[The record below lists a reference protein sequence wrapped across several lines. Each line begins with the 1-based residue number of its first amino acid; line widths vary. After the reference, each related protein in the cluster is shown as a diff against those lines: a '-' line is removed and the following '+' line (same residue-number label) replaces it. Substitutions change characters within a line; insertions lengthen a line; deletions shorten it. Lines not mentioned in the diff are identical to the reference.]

1 MLDIKKIRDD
11 FPILDKKILDNKDL
25 VYLDTAASA
34 QKPKVVIDEINS
46 FYSNHYAN
54 VSRGVHTLSVE
65 STFKYED
72 ARKKVQKFI
81 NAESE
86 REIIFTKSA
95 TESINLLANSF
106 ASKYI
111 NEGDEIILTIMEHHS
126 NIIPWFLIRDRFKCK
141 ILFANIDSTGNIDQ
155 NHFKSLISE
164 KTKLVSITH
173 LSNVFGT
180 IVNQDIINLCN
191 KAGIPI
197 LLDGCQS
204 AAHIPIDVKALGCDY
219 YVFSGHKLYAPTGV
233 GVFYGRENL
242 IEELPPYQGGGGM
255 IADVSTDGATFTDL
269 PAKFEAGT
277 PPLVEAYGLGVAI
290 DYVNEIGMSEISEHE
305 LKLTNYALHKMQ
317 ELDFVD
323 IHGANGNKHS
333 IISFNIK
340 NVHSLACISIATII
354 PSSSVLTGI
363 SSFPID
369 QPSESVPTS
378 LGIIS
383 SMVDRGLSTR
393 TVVIRQLIWVLLA
406 RICAKRPDGIPSG
419 ISLITSCLLL
429 HQALLQVAY
438 SLS

>member
-81 NAESE
+81 NADSE

-95 TESINLLANSF
+95 TESINLISNSF

-155 NHFKSLISE
+155 KHFESLISE

-317 ELDFVD
+317 ELDFLD

-340 NVHSLACISIATII
+340 NVHAHE
-354 PSSSVLTGI
+354 V
-363 SSFPID
+363 SSFLDVEGIAIRAGHHCC
-369 QPSESVPTS
+369 QPLMKHLS
-378 LGIIS
+378 LNSTARVSFGVYNTENE
-383 SMVDRGLSTR
+383 VDTFIG
-393 TVVIRQLIWVLLA
+393 
-406 RICAKRPDGIPSG
+406 
-419 ISLITSCLLL
+419 
-429 HQALLQVAY
+429 ALKKCKDFFTK
-438 SLS
+438 

>member
-25 VYLDTAASA
+25 IYLDTAASA

-46 FYSNHYAN
+46 FYSNNYAN

-65 STFKYED
+65 STFRYED

-81 NAESE
+81 NADSE

-95 TESINLLANSF
+95 TESINLISNSF

-111 NEGDEIILTIMEHHS
+111 NEGDEIILTVMEHHS
-126 NIIPWFLIRDRFKCK
+126 NIIPWFLIRDRYKCK
-141 ILFANIDSTGNIDQ
+141 ILFANIDSSGNIDQ
-155 NHFKSLISE
+155 NHFESLISE

-180 IVNQDIINLCN
+180 IVNQKIINLCN
-191 KAGIPI
+191 QAGIPI

-233 GVFYGRENL
+233 GVFYGKENL

-290 DYVNEIGMSEISEHE
+290 DYVSELGMPEISEHE
-305 LKLTNYALHKMQ
+305 LRLTNYALNKMQ

-340 NVHSLACISIATII
+340 NVHSHE
-354 PSSSVLTGI
+354 V
-363 SSFPID
+363 SSFLDVEGIAIRAGHHCCQPLMKHLNLNSTARLSFGMYNTEEEID
-369 QPSESVPTS
+369 
-378 LGIIS
+378 IFIN
-383 SMVDRGLSTR
+383 
-393 TVVIRQLIWVLLA
+393 
-406 RICAKRPDGIPSG
+406 
-419 ISLITSCLLL
+419 
-429 HQALLQVAY
+429 ALKNCRDFFTK
-438 SLS
+438 

>member
-11 FPILDKKILDNKDL
+11 FPILNKKILNDKNL

-34 QKPKVVIDEINS
+34 QKPKVVLDEINS
-46 FYSNHYAN
+46 FYSNNYAN

-81 NAESE
+81 NADSE

-95 TESINLLANSF
+95 TESINLISNSF

-126 NIIPWFLIRDRFKCK
+126 NIIPWFLIRDRYKCK

-164 KTKLVSITH
+164 RTKLVSITH

-180 IVNQDIINLCN
+180 IVNQEIINLCN

-255 IADVSTDGATFTDL
+255 IADVSTDDATFTDL

-305 LKLTNYALHKMQ
+305 FKLTNYALHKMQ

-340 NVHSLACISIATII
+340 NVHAHE
-354 PSSSVLTGI
+354 V
-363 SSFPID
+363 SSFLDVEGIAIRAGHHCC
-369 QPSESVPTS
+369 QPLMKHLS
-378 LGIIS
+378 LNSTARVSFGVYNTENE
-383 SMVDRGLSTR
+383 VDTFIG
-393 TVVIRQLIWVLLA
+393 
-406 RICAKRPDGIPSG
+406 
-419 ISLITSCLLL
+419 
-429 HQALLQVAY
+429 ALKKCKDFFTK
-438 SLS
+438 

>member
-1 MLDIKKIRDD
+1 MLDIKKIRGD
-11 FPILDKKILDNKDL
+11 FPILNKKILNNKDL
-25 VYLDTAASA
+25 IYLDTAASA

-46 FYSNHYAN
+46 FYSNNYAN

-81 NAESE
+81 NADSE

-95 TESINLLANSF
+95 TESINLIANSF

-111 NEGDEIILTIMEHHS
+111 NEGDEIILTVMEHHS
-126 NIIPWFLIRDRFKCK
+126 NIIPWFLIRDKYKCK

-155 NHFKSLISE
+155 KHFESLISE

-180 IVNQDIINLCN
+180 IVNQEIINMCN
-191 KAGIPI
+191 NAGIPI

-204 AAHIPIDVKALGCDY
+204 ASHIPIDVKTLGCDY
-219 YVFSGHKLYAPTGV
+219 FVFSGHKLYAPTGV
-233 GVFYGRENL
+233 GVFYGKENL

-255 IADVSTDGATFTDL
+255 IADVSIDGATFTDL

-290 DYVNEIGMSEISEHE
+290 DYVNELGMSEISEHE
-305 LKLTNYALHKMQ
+305 FRLTNYALDKMQ
-317 ELDFVD
+317 DLDFVD
-323 IHGANGNKHS
+323 IHGANENKHS

-340 NVHSLACISIATII
+340 NVHSHE
-354 PSSSVLTGI
+354 V
-363 SSFPID
+363 SSFLDVEGIAIRAGHHCC
-369 QPSESVPTS
+369 QPLMKHLS
-378 LGIIS
+378 LNSTARLSFG
-383 SMVDRGLSTR
+383 MYNTEDEVD
-393 TVVIRQLIWVLLA
+393 IFIN
-406 RICAKRPDGIPSG
+406 
-419 ISLITSCLLL
+419 
-429 HQALLQVAY
+429 ALKKCRDFFTK
-438 SLS
+438 

>member
-1 MLDIKKIRDD
+1 MLDIKKIRED
-11 FPILDKKILDNKDL
+11 FPILNKKILNNKNL
-25 VYLDTAASA
+25 IYLDTAASA

-46 FYSNHYAN
+46 FYSNNYAN

-81 NAESE
+81 NADSE

-95 TESINLLANSF
+95 TESINLIANSF

-126 NIIPWFLIRDRFKCK
+126 NIIPWFLIRDKYKCK

-155 NHFKSLISE
+155 KHFESLISE

-180 IVNQDIINLCN
+180 IVNQEIIEICN
-191 KAGIPI
+191 KASIPI

-204 AAHIPIDVKALGCDY
+204 ASHIPIDVKTLGCDY

-233 GVFYGRENL
+233 GVFYGKENL

-277 PPLVEAYGLGVAI
+277 PPLVEAYGLGIAI
-290 DYVNEIGMSEISEHE
+290 DYVNELGMSEISEHE
-305 LKLTNYALHKMQ
+305 FRLTNYALNKMQ

-323 IHGANGNKHS
+323 IHGANENKHS

-340 NVHSLACISIATII
+340 NVHSHE
-354 PSSSVLTGI
+354 V
-363 SSFPID
+363 SSFLDVEGIAIRAGHHCCQPLMKHLNLNSTARLSFGMYNTEDEID
-369 QPSESVPTS
+369 
-378 LGIIS
+378 IFIN
-383 SMVDRGLSTR
+383 
-393 TVVIRQLIWVLLA
+393 
-406 RICAKRPDGIPSG
+406 
-419 ISLITSCLLL
+419 
-429 HQALLQVAY
+429 ALKNCRDFFIK
-438 SLS
+438 

>member
-11 FPILDKKILDNKDL
+11 FPILNKKILNEKDL
-25 VYLDTAASA
+25 IYLDTAASA
-34 QKPKVVIDEINS
+34 QKPKVVLDEINS
-46 FYSNHYAN
+46 FYSNNYAN

-81 NAESE
+81 NADSE

-95 TESINLLANSF
+95 TESINLISNSF

-126 NIIPWFLIRDRFKCK
+126 NIIPWFLIRDRYKCK

-164 KTKLVSITH
+164 RTKLVSITH

-305 LKLTNYALHKMQ
+305 FKLTNYALNKMQ

-340 NVHSLACISIATII
+340 NVHAHE
-354 PSSSVLTGI
+354 V
-363 SSFPID
+363 SSFLDVEGIAIRAGHHCC
-369 QPSESVPTS
+369 QPLMKHLS
-378 LGIIS
+378 LNSTARVSFGVYNTENE
-383 SMVDRGLSTR
+383 VDTFIG
-393 TVVIRQLIWVLLA
+393 
-406 RICAKRPDGIPSG
+406 
-419 ISLITSCLLL
+419 
-429 HQALLQVAY
+429 ALKKCKDFFTK
-438 SLS
+438 

>member
-25 VYLDTAASA
+25 IYLDTAASA
-34 QKPKVVIDEINS
+34 QKPKVVIDEIKS
-46 FYSNHYAN
+46 FYSNNYAN

-65 STFKYED
+65 STFRYED

-95 TESINLLANSF
+95 TESINLISNSF

-111 NEGDEIILTIMEHHS
+111 NEGDEIILTVMEHHS
-126 NIIPWFLIRDRFKCK
+126 NIIPWFLIRDKYKCK
-141 ILFANIDSTGNIDQ
+141 ILFANIDSSGNIDQ
-155 NHFKSLISE
+155 NHFESLISE

-180 IVNQDIINLCN
+180 IVNQKIINLCN
-191 KAGIPI
+191 QAGIPI

-233 GVFYGRENL
+233 GVFYGKENL

-290 DYVNEIGMSEISEHE
+290 DYVSELGMSEISEYE
-305 LKLTNYALHKMQ
+305 LRLTNYALNKMQ

-340 NVHSLACISIATII
+340 NVHSHE
-354 PSSSVLTGI
+354 V
-363 SSFPID
+363 SSFLDVEGIAIRAGHHCCQPLMKYLNLNSTARLSFGMYNTEEEID
-369 QPSESVPTS
+369 
-378 LGIIS
+378 IFIN
-383 SMVDRGLSTR
+383 
-393 TVVIRQLIWVLLA
+393 
-406 RICAKRPDGIPSG
+406 
-419 ISLITSCLLL
+419 
-429 HQALLQVAY
+429 ALENCRDFFTK
-438 SLS
+438 

>member
-1 MLDIKKIRDD
+1 MLDLKKIRDD
-11 FPILDKKILDNKDL
+11 FPILNKKILDSKDL

-46 FYSNHYAN
+46 FYSNNYAN

-81 NAESE
+81 NADSE

-95 TESINLLANSF
+95 TEGINLIANSF

-126 NIIPWFLIRDRFKCK
+126 NIIPWFLIRDRYKCK
-141 ILFANIDSTGNIDQ
+141 ILFANIDSNGNIDQ
-155 NHFKSLISE
+155 KHFESLISE

-180 IVNQDIINLCN
+180 IVNQEIIKLCN
-191 KAGIPI
+191 KEDIPI

-204 AAHIPIDVKALGCDY
+204 AAHIPIDVKDLGCDY

-233 GVFYGRENL
+233 GVFYGKENL

-255 IADVSTDGATFTDL
+255 IADVSIDGATFTDL

-290 DYVNEIGMSEISEHE
+290 DYVSELGMSEISEHE
-305 LKLTNYALHKMQ
+305 FRLTNYALVKMQ

-323 IHGANGNKHS
+323 IHGANENKHS

-340 NVHSLACISIATII
+340 NVHSHE
-354 PSSSVLTGI
+354 V
-363 SSFPID
+363 SSFLDVEGIAIRAGHHCC
-369 QPSESVPTS
+369 QPLMKHLS
-378 LGIIS
+378 LNSTARLSFG
-383 SMVDRGLSTR
+383 MYNTEEEVDVFINALKKCRDFF
-393 TVVIRQLIWVLLA
+393 
-406 RICAKRPDGIPSG
+406 AK
-419 ISLITSCLLL
+419 
-429 HQALLQVAY
+429 
-438 SLS
+438 

>member
-34 QKPKVVIDEINS
+34 QKPKIVIDEINS
-46 FYSNHYAN
+46 FYSNSYAN

-95 TESINLLANSF
+95 TESINLISNSF
-106 ASKYI
+106 ASKHI
-111 NEGDEIILTIMEHHS
+111 NEGDEIILTVMEHHS
-126 NIIPWFLIRDRFKCK
+126 NIIPWFLIRDRYKCK
-141 ILFANIDSTGNIDQ
+141 ILFANIDSSGNIDQ
-155 NHFKSLISE
+155 NHFESLISE

-180 IVNQDIINLCN
+180 IVNQKIINLCN
-191 KAGIPI
+191 QAGIPI

-233 GVFYGRENL
+233 GVFYGKENL

-290 DYVNEIGMSEISEHE
+290 DYVSELGMSEISEYE
-305 LKLTNYALHKMQ
+305 LRLTNYALNKMQ

-340 NVHSLACISIATII
+340 NVHSHE
-354 PSSSVLTGI
+354 V
-363 SSFPID
+363 SSFLDVEGIAIRAGHHCCQPLMKHLNLNSTARLSFGMYNTEEEID
-369 QPSESVPTS
+369 
-378 LGIIS
+378 IFIN
-383 SMVDRGLSTR
+383 
-393 TVVIRQLIWVLLA
+393 
-406 RICAKRPDGIPSG
+406 
-419 ISLITSCLLL
+419 
-429 HQALLQVAY
+429 ALKNCRDFFTK
-438 SLS
+438 

>member
-25 VYLDTAASA
+25 IYLDTAASA
-34 QKPKVVIDEINS
+34 QKPKVVIDEINN
-46 FYSNHYAN
+46 FYSNNYAN

-65 STFKYED
+65 STFRYED

-81 NAESE
+81 NADSE

-95 TESINLLANSF
+95 TESINLISNSF

-111 NEGDEIILTIMEHHS
+111 NEGDEIILTVMEHHS
-126 NIIPWFLIRDRFKCK
+126 NIIPWFLIRDRYKCK
-141 ILFANIDSTGNIDQ
+141 ILFANIDSSGNIDQ
-155 NHFKSLISE
+155 NHFESLISE

-180 IVNQDIINLCN
+180 IVNQKIINLCN
-191 KAGIPI
+191 QAGIPI

-233 GVFYGRENL
+233 GVFYGKENL

-290 DYVNEIGMSEISEHE
+290 DYVSELGMSEISEYE
-305 LKLTNYALHKMQ
+305 LRLTNYALNKMQ

-340 NVHSLACISIATII
+340 NVHSHE
-354 PSSSVLTGI
+354 V
-363 SSFPID
+363 SSFLDVEGIAIRAGHHCCQPLMKHLNLNSTARLSFGMYNTEEEID
-369 QPSESVPTS
+369 
-378 LGIIS
+378 IFIN
-383 SMVDRGLSTR
+383 
-393 TVVIRQLIWVLLA
+393 
-406 RICAKRPDGIPSG
+406 
-419 ISLITSCLLL
+419 
-429 HQALLQVAY
+429 ALKNCRDFFTK
-438 SLS
+438 

>member
-81 NAESE
+81 NADSE

-155 NHFKSLISE
+155 KHFESLISE

-323 IHGANGNKHS
+323 IHGANGYKHS

-340 NVHSLACISIATII
+340 NVHSHE
-354 PSSSVLTGI
+354 V
-363 SSFPID
+363 SSFLDVEGIAIRAGHHCCQPLMKHLSLNSTARVSFGVYNTEHEVDTFID
-369 QPSESVPTS
+369 
-378 LGIIS
+378 
-383 SMVDRGLSTR
+383 
-393 TVVIRQLIWVLLA
+393 
-406 RICAKRPDGIPSG
+406 
-419 ISLITSCLLL
+419 
-429 HQALLQVAY
+429 ALKKCRDFFTK
-438 SLS
+438 

>member
-25 VYLDTAASA
+25 IYLDTAASA

-46 FYSNHYAN
+46 FYSNNYAN

-65 STFKYED
+65 STFRYED

-81 NAESE
+81 NADSE

-95 TESINLLANSF
+95 TESINLISNSF

-111 NEGDEIILTIMEHHS
+111 NEGDEIILTVMEHHS
-126 NIIPWFLIRDRFKCK
+126 NIIPWFLIRDRYKCK
-141 ILFANIDSTGNIDQ
+141 ILFANIDSSGNIDQ
-155 NHFKSLISE
+155 NHFESLISE

-180 IVNQDIINLCN
+180 IVNQKIINLCN
-191 KAGIPI
+191 QAGIPI

-233 GVFYGRENL
+233 GVFYGKENL

-290 DYVNEIGMSEISEHE
+290 DYVSELGMSEISEYE
-305 LKLTNYALHKMQ
+305 LRLTNYALNKMQ

-340 NVHSLACISIATII
+340 NVHSHE
-354 PSSSVLTGI
+354 V
-363 SSFPID
+363 SSFLDVEGIAIRAGHHCCQPLMKHLNLNSTARLSFGMYNTEEEID
-369 QPSESVPTS
+369 
-378 LGIIS
+378 IFIN
-383 SMVDRGLSTR
+383 
-393 TVVIRQLIWVLLA
+393 
-406 RICAKRPDGIPSG
+406 
-419 ISLITSCLLL
+419 
-429 HQALLQVAY
+429 ALKNCRDFFTK
-438 SLS
+438 

>member
-46 FYSNHYAN
+46 FYSNNYAN

-65 STFKYED
+65 STFRYED

-81 NAESE
+81 NADSE

-95 TESINLLANSF
+95 TESINLISNSF

-111 NEGDEIILTIMEHHS
+111 NEGDEIILTVMEHHS
-126 NIIPWFLIRDRFKCK
+126 NIIPWFLIRDRYKCK
-141 ILFANIDSTGNIDQ
+141 ILFANIDSSGNIDQ
-155 NHFKSLISE
+155 NHFESLISE

-180 IVNQDIINLCN
+180 IVNQKIINLCN
-191 KAGIPI
+191 QVGIPI

-233 GVFYGRENL
+233 GVFYGKENL

-290 DYVNEIGMSEISEHE
+290 DYVSELGMSEISEYE
-305 LKLTNYALHKMQ
+305 LRLTNYALNKMQ

-340 NVHSLACISIATII
+340 NVHSHE
-354 PSSSVLTGI
+354 V
-363 SSFPID
+363 SSFLDVEGIAIRAGHHCCQPLMKHLNLNSTARLSFGMYNTEEEID
-369 QPSESVPTS
+369 
-378 LGIIS
+378 IFIN
-383 SMVDRGLSTR
+383 
-393 TVVIRQLIWVLLA
+393 
-406 RICAKRPDGIPSG
+406 
-419 ISLITSCLLL
+419 
-429 HQALLQVAY
+429 ALKNCRDFFTK
-438 SLS
+438 

>member
-1 MLDIKKIRDD
+1 MLDIKKIRED
-11 FPILDKKILDNKDL
+11 FPILNKKILNNKNL
-25 VYLDTAASA
+25 IYLDTAASA

-46 FYSNHYAN
+46 FYSNNYAN

-81 NAESE
+81 NADSE

-95 TESINLLANSF
+95 TESINLIANSF

-111 NEGDEIILTIMEHHS
+111 NEGDEIVLTIMEHHS
-126 NIIPWFLIRDRFKCK
+126 NIIPWFLIRDKYKCK

-155 NHFKSLISE
+155 KHFESLISE

-180 IVNQDIINLCN
+180 IVNQEIIKICN
-191 KAGIPI
+191 KASIPI

-204 AAHIPIDVKALGCDY
+204 ASHIPIDVKTLGCDY

-233 GVFYGRENL
+233 GVFYGKENL

-277 PPLVEAYGLGVAI
+277 PPLVEAYGLGIAI
-290 DYVNEIGMSEISEHE
+290 DYVNEFGMSEISEHE
-305 LKLTNYALHKMQ
+305 FRLTNYALNKMQ

-323 IHGANGNKHS
+323 IHGANENKHS

-340 NVHSLACISIATII
+340 NVHSHE
-354 PSSSVLTGI
+354 V
-363 SSFPID
+363 SSFLDVEGIAIRAGHHCCQPLMKHLNLNSTARLSFGMYNTEDEID
-369 QPSESVPTS
+369 
-378 LGIIS
+378 IFIN
-383 SMVDRGLSTR
+383 
-393 TVVIRQLIWVLLA
+393 
-406 RICAKRPDGIPSG
+406 
-419 ISLITSCLLL
+419 
-429 HQALLQVAY
+429 ALKNCRDFFIK
-438 SLS
+438 

>member
-1 MLDIKKIRDD
+1 MLDIKKIRED
-11 FPILDKKILDNKDL
+11 FPILNKKILNNKNL
-25 VYLDTAASA
+25 IYLDTAASA

-46 FYSNHYAN
+46 FYSNNYAN

-81 NAESE
+81 NADSE

-95 TESINLLANSF
+95 TESINLIANSF

-126 NIIPWFLIRDRFKCK
+126 NIIPWFLIRDKYKCK

-155 NHFKSLISE
+155 KHFESLISE

-180 IVNQDIINLCN
+180 IVNQEIIKICN
-191 KAGIPI
+191 KASIPI

-204 AAHIPIDVKALGCDY
+204 ASHIPIDVKTLGCDY

-233 GVFYGRENL
+233 GVFYGKENL

-277 PPLVEAYGLGVAI
+277 PPLVEAYGLGIAI
-290 DYVNEIGMSEISEHE
+290 DYVNELGMSEISEHE
-305 LKLTNYALHKMQ
+305 FRLTNYALNKMQ

-323 IHGANGNKHS
+323 IHGANENKHS

-340 NVHSLACISIATII
+340 NVHSHE
-354 PSSSVLTGI
+354 V
-363 SSFPID
+363 SSFLDVEGIAIRAGHHCCQPLMKHLNLNSTARLSFGMYNTEDEID
-369 QPSESVPTS
+369 
-378 LGIIS
+378 IFIN
-383 SMVDRGLSTR
+383 
-393 TVVIRQLIWVLLA
+393 
-406 RICAKRPDGIPSG
+406 
-419 ISLITSCLLL
+419 
-429 HQALLQVAY
+429 ALKNCRDFFIK
-438 SLS
+438 

>member
-1 MLDIKKIRDD
+1 MLDIKKIRED
-11 FPILDKKILDNKDL
+11 FPILNKKILNNKNL
-25 VYLDTAASA
+25 IYLDTAASA

-46 FYSNHYAN
+46 FYSNNYAN

-81 NAESE
+81 NADSE

-95 TESINLLANSF
+95 TESINLIANSF

-126 NIIPWFLIRDRFKCK
+126 NIIPWFLIRDKYKCK

-155 NHFKSLISE
+155 KHFESLISE

-180 IVNQDIINLCN
+180 IVNQEIIKICN
-191 KAGIPI
+191 KASIPI

-204 AAHIPIDVKALGCDY
+204 ASHIPIDVKTLGCDY

-233 GVFYGRENL
+233 GVFYGKENL

-277 PPLVEAYGLGVAI
+277 PPLVEAYGLGIAI
-290 DYVNEIGMSEISEHE
+290 DYVNEFGMSEISEHE
-305 LKLTNYALHKMQ
+305 FRLTNYALNKMQ

-323 IHGANGNKHS
+323 IHGANENKHS

-340 NVHSLACISIATII
+340 NVHSHE
-354 PSSSVLTGI
+354 V
-363 SSFPID
+363 SSFLDVEGIAIRAGHHCCQPLMKHLNLNSTARLSFGMYNTEDEID
-369 QPSESVPTS
+369 
-378 LGIIS
+378 IFIN
-383 SMVDRGLSTR
+383 
-393 TVVIRQLIWVLLA
+393 
-406 RICAKRPDGIPSG
+406 
-419 ISLITSCLLL
+419 
-429 HQALLQVAY
+429 ALKNCRDFFIK
-438 SLS
+438 

>member
-1 MLDIKKIRDD
+1 MLDIKKIRED
-11 FPILDKKILDNKDL
+11 FPILNKKILSNKNL
-25 VYLDTAASA
+25 IYLDTAASA

-46 FYSNHYAN
+46 FYSNNYAN

-81 NAESE
+81 NADSE

-95 TESINLLANSF
+95 TESINLIANSF

-126 NIIPWFLIRDRFKCK
+126 NIIPWFLIRDKYKCK

-155 NHFKSLISE
+155 KHFESLISE

-180 IVNQDIINLCN
+180 IVNQEIIKICN
-191 KAGIPI
+191 KASIPI

-204 AAHIPIDVKALGCDY
+204 ASHIPIDVKTLGCDY

-233 GVFYGRENL
+233 GVFYGKENL

-277 PPLVEAYGLGVAI
+277 PPLVEAYGLGIAI
-290 DYVNEIGMSEISEHE
+290 DYVNELEMSEISEHE
-305 LKLTNYALHKMQ
+305 FRLTNYALNKMQ

-323 IHGANGNKHS
+323 IHGANENKHS

-340 NVHSLACISIATII
+340 NVHSHE
-354 PSSSVLTGI
+354 V
-363 SSFPID
+363 SSFLDVEGIAIRAGHHCCQPLMKHLNLNSTARLSFGMYNTEDEID
-369 QPSESVPTS
+369 
-378 LGIIS
+378 IFIN
-383 SMVDRGLSTR
+383 
-393 TVVIRQLIWVLLA
+393 
-406 RICAKRPDGIPSG
+406 
-419 ISLITSCLLL
+419 
-429 HQALLQVAY
+429 ALKNCRDFFIK
-438 SLS
+438 

>member
-11 FPILDKKILDNKDL
+11 FPILNKKILNEKDL

-34 QKPKVVIDEINS
+34 QKPKVVLDEINS
-46 FYSNHYAN
+46 FYSNNYAN

-81 NAESE
+81 NANSE

-95 TESINLLANSF
+95 TESINLISNSF

-155 NHFKSLISE
+155 KHFESLISE

-180 IVNQDIINLCN
+180 IVNQEIINLCN

-305 LKLTNYALHKMQ
+305 FKLTNYALNKMQ

-340 NVHSLACISIATII
+340 NVHAHE
-354 PSSSVLTGI
+354 V
-363 SSFPID
+363 SSFLDVEGIAIRAGHHCC
-369 QPSESVPTS
+369 QPLMKHLS
-378 LGIIS
+378 LNSTARVSFGVYNTENE
-383 SMVDRGLSTR
+383 VDTFIG
-393 TVVIRQLIWVLLA
+393 
-406 RICAKRPDGIPSG
+406 
-419 ISLITSCLLL
+419 
-429 HQALLQVAY
+429 ALKKCKDFFTK
-438 SLS
+438 

>member
-81 NAESE
+81 NADSE

-95 TESINLLANSF
+95 TESINLISNSF

-155 NHFKSLISE
+155 KHFESLISE

-340 NVHSLACISIATII
+340 NVHSHE
-354 PSSSVLTGI
+354 V
-363 SSFPID
+363 SSFLDVEGVAIRAGHHCC
-369 QPSESVPTS
+369 QPLMKHLS
-378 LGIIS
+378 LNSTARVSFGVYNTENE
-383 SMVDRGLSTR
+383 VDTFIG
-393 TVVIRQLIWVLLA
+393 
-406 RICAKRPDGIPSG
+406 
-419 ISLITSCLLL
+419 
-429 HQALLQVAY
+429 ALKKCKDFFTK
-438 SLS
+438 